1 MEQTAVWVLFVAAC
15 IFLLYFFSK
24 RMLQIKKIQQDQR
37 NEYEENRIKYRNFTS
52 EMFDKTSDDQLIH
65 AVIFHIMAKEDKL
78 YEGDEI
84 NGTLK
89 DILTHGEL
97 LIYTIYQVESSMA
110 GKHGSVHTFFIKE
123 PYCTYRPYVKEAFE
137 AVGCHD
143 IVELMGSA
151 EKLSLMIENDEE
163 IEINDDSD
171 YDGYNFADYTN
182 ALMSMLKSSGI
193 VSKTSKF
200 IRENKKDFIDME
212 VVSDE

>member
-1 MEQTAVWVLFVAAC
+1 MEQTVVWVLFVAAC
-15 IFLLYFFSK
+15 IFLLYFFGK
-24 RMLQIKKIQQDQR
+24 RMLQIKKLQQNQR
-37 NEYEENRIKYRNFTS
+37 NEYEENRVKYRNFTG
-52 EMFDKTSDDQLIH
+52 EMFDKTPDNQLIH
-65 AVIFHIMAKEDKL
+65 AVMFHIMAKEDKL

-97 LIYTIYQVESSMA
+97 LIYTIYLVESSME
-110 GKHGSVHTFFIKE
+110 GGRGSIHTFFIKE
-123 PYCTYRPYVKEAFE
+123 PYCTYRSYVKEAFE

-143 IVELMGSA
+143 IVELMESA
-151 EKLSLMIENDEE
+151 EKLALMIENDEE
-163 IEINDDSD
+163 IEIDDDSD
-171 YDGYNFADYTN
+171 YGRYNFADYTN

-193 VSKTSKF
+193 VLKAGKF